1 MVESNAVLKT
11 VFYLW
16 VRPFVSY
23 WMNETK
29 KSLLRE
35 SVAYPVLISAA
46 TPTPP
51 PPPRN
56 SAGGRAER
64 RAFDFFVKIL
74 PADEELELQNFSNF
88 SLVLKS
94 RLLCQIFLN
103 LWNQNQLQISIYF
116 LISSLFPLEIE
127 KYLFF
132 LKFAQIQTI
141 WEQQVTQVNYKY
153 N

>member
-1 MVESNAVLKT
+1 MNYIIIAI
-11 VFYLW
+11 FY
-16 VRPFVSY
+16 
-23 WMNETK
+23 N
-29 KSLLRE
+29 KSLLLRE

-46 TPTPP
+46 TPT

-74 PADEELELQNFSNF
+74 PADEELELQNYSNF

-103 LWNQNQLQISIYF
+103 L
-116 LISSLFPLEIE
+116 
-127 KYLFF
+127 
-132 LKFAQIQTI
+132 
-141 WEQQVTQVNYKY
+141 
-153 N
+153 